1 MKHYSKLWRHTPC
14 NPGYLADMSKCSPD
28 LGKIIK
34 AHRRNGFFYIRGVV
48 VSDHFL
54 DRVERELQ
62 KTMLSYFGVTNAFDL
77 FSSEFIGSLTGC
89 QRAVLGDCVLLLLE
103 QGRVPM
109 DFAEPGEAA

>member
-1 MKHYSKLWRHTPC
+1 MTK
-14 NPGYLADMSKCSPD
+14 GSPD

-34 AHRRNGFFYIRGVV
+34 AHGRNGFVNIRGAM
-48 VSDHFL
+48 VSYHFL

-77 FSSEFIGSLTGC
+77 FSSDFIGSLTGC

-103 QGRVPM
+103 EGRVPM
-109 DFAEPGEAA
+109 DFAEPEETA